1 MNNMVQ
7 FRFVPKKRCTKFLY
21 PLLVSQKNVFSHV
34 HAMVGDALTPDG
46 IPVAQEVEGWSE
58 LCSIGDCY
66 ELDDFNIE
74 CVE

>member
-1 MNNMVQ
+1 MVQ

-21 PLLVSQKNVFSHV
+21 PLLVNQKNVFNHV

-58 LCSIGDCY
+58 LCCVGDIY